1 MPAVGGGRRKETTS
15 SYHKKWVHAFAERGR
30 TIVERET
37 EKMRKMIREHTNR
50 VGAVASRTGEE
61 ESQRHSRPRKRLVLA
76 SVSQQ
81 SNNNNY
87 NNNNDGGTTTRTT
100 TTATATNTSYS
111 IDDINRD
118 GAGAKSTTAS
128 ANDTATSSTAST
140 RSTATTEE
148 EAPSTSSKDNE
159 VPASIGETLVTI
171 ALDEETGLNVITI
184 ITWDRQ
190 GLMLDIGN
198 ALNSLGVSV
207 REVVMKAGA
216 DGFVESKFLVSSME
230 MGPLAEKEW
239 DRIKERLRVS
249 CLRRGVRKPWR
260 ERESRLR
267 ELFNRIDSTEAGSIG
282 QDDLEKFAQSL
293 RMPRAFVHEFISEA
307 SSRQDDDETGKVNF
321 EEFAAFVRSKEIALE
336 EAFDSLDTDHEG
348 KITGKKMKQSLRTLT
363 LRSGRNNTRKR
374 IARKGIENM
383 CRYITDDTVLNAND
397 FRDLLVLIPSG
408 QLETVTPY
416 YMKVG
421 LDIGPRRLPIPDKR
435 KEGAP
440 WGHLIAGGIS
450 GIVSRTVSSPL
461 NVIAIRIAATSEATI
476 AAANAAAGTASAA
489 AAAAGAQT
497 MNGATAHAFKTL
509 GSGFTSI
516 WAKEGFRGFFKG
528 NMANSVASVPGK
540 AIDFFAYDFYKKLLT
555 KGGDRDPENWERFAA
570 GALAGMTSDTIMYP
584 LDVISTRISLNRTRD
599 AKNSIMQMV
608 NVVKETGLRGCYA
621 GWSAAMIGVIPYA
634 GISFG
639 AYDTFK
645 SQYKKIQKIDED
657 ESIGSG
663 PTLMCGLMAG
673 WLASTASYPLYYCTV
688 RLQAGKVPLLPNGK
702 LPRVDQLIVNTVR
715 TSGWRDL
722 FRGYLPSSLKLM
734 PQAGFSFLTYELV
747 QEQLEKRSKALS
759 RKMNYDDNEEEKN
772 DVVVFAADGKARA
785 DNNDNSKKKN

>member
-1 MPAVGGGRRKETTS
+1 MVT
-15 SYHKKWVHAFAERGR
+15 
-30 TIVERET
+30 RET
-37 EKMRKMIREHTNR
+37 EKMREKIREHNNNNKKNR
-50 VGAVASRTGEE
+50 TAAAVDDDDGVVVPRTRRKEE
-61 ESQRHSRPRKRLVLA
+61 ELRGRRKRRHPVLA
-76 SVSQQ
+76 SVSQN
-81 SNNNNY
+81 SNIDTN
-87 NNNNDGGTTTRTT
+87 TASTT
-100 TTATATNTSYS
+100 TTTTTT
-111 IDDINRD
+111 IDADED
-118 GAGAKSTTAS
+118 
-128 ANDTATSSTAST
+128 
-140 RSTATTEE
+140 
-148 EAPSTSSKDNE
+148 EAPSTSSKDDE

-171 ALDEETGLNVITI
+171 ALDEESGLNVITI

-216 DGFVESKFLVSSME
+216 DGFVESKFLVSSMD

-239 DRIKERLRVS
+239 DKIKERLRVS
-249 CLRRGVRKPWR
+249 CLRRGVRKPWQ

-336 EAFDSLDTDHEG
+336 EAFDSLDTDDEG

-383 CRYITDDTVLNAND
+383 CRYISDDTVLNAND

-476 AAANAAAGTASAA
+476 AAANAAAGTVCATSV
-489 AAAAGAQT
+489 AAGAQT
-497 MNGATAHAFKTL
+497 TITNGATAHAFQTL

-528 NMANSVASVPGK
+528 NMASSIASVPGK

-599 AKNSIMQMV
+599 ARNSLMQMV

-673 WLASTASYPLYYCTV
+673 WLASTVSYPLYYCTV
-688 RLQAGKVPLLPNGK
+688 RLQAGQVPLLPNGK

-715 TSGWRDL
+715 TCGWRDM

-772 DVVVFAADGKARA
+772 DVVVFADVAEK
-785 DNNDNSKKKN
+785 NDSKKKN

>member
-1 MPAVGGGRRKETTS
+1 MVT
-15 SYHKKWVHAFAERGR
+15 
-30 TIVERET
+30 RET
-37 EKMRKMIREHTNR
+37 EKMREKIREHNNNNKKNR
-50 VGAVASRTGEE
+50 TAAAVDDDGVVVPRTRKEE
-61 ESQRHSRPRKRLVLA
+61 EELRGRRKRRHPVLA
-76 SVSQQ
+76 SVSQN
-81 SNNNNY
+81 SNIDTN
-87 NNNNDGGTTTRTT
+87 TASTT
-100 TTATATNTSYS
+100 TTTTTT
-111 IDDINRD
+111 IDADED
-118 GAGAKSTTAS
+118 
-128 ANDTATSSTAST
+128 
-140 RSTATTEE
+140 
-148 EAPSTSSKDNE
+148 EAPSTSSKDDE

-171 ALDEETGLNVITI
+171 ALDEESGLNVITI

-216 DGFVESKFLVSSME
+216 DGFVESKFLVSSMD

-239 DRIKERLRVS
+239 DKIKERLRVS
-249 CLRRGVRKPWR
+249 CLRRGVRKPWQ

-336 EAFDSLDTDHEG
+336 EAFDSLDTDDEG

-383 CRYITDDTVLNAND
+383 CRYISDDTVLNAND

-476 AAANAAAGTASAA
+476 AAANAAAGTVCATS
-489 AAAAGAQT
+489 AAAGAQMT
-497 MNGATAHAFKTL
+497 ITNGATAHAFQTL

-528 NMANSVASVPGK
+528 NMASSIASVPGK

-599 AKNSIMQMV
+599 ARNSLMQMV

-673 WLASTASYPLYYCTV
+673 WLASTVSYPLYYCTV
-688 RLQAGKVPLLPNGK
+688 RLQAGQVPLLPNGK

-715 TSGWRDL
+715 TCGWRDL

-772 DVVVFAADGKARA
+772 DVVVFADVAEK
-785 DNNDNSKKKN
+785 NDSKKKN

>member
-1 MPAVGGGRRKETTS
+1 MVT
-15 SYHKKWVHAFAERGR
+15 
-30 TIVERET
+30 RET
-37 EKMRKMIREHTNR
+37 EKMREKIREHNNNNKKNR
-50 VGAVASRTGEE
+50 TAAAVDDDGVVVPRTRKEE
-61 ESQRHSRPRKRLVLA
+61 EELRGRRKRRHPVLA
-76 SVSQQ
+76 SVSQN
-81 SNNNNY
+81 SNIDTN
-87 NNNNDGGTTTRTT
+87 TASTT
-100 TTATATNTSYS
+100 TTTTTT
-111 IDDINRD
+111 IDADED
-118 GAGAKSTTAS
+118 
-128 ANDTATSSTAST
+128 
-140 RSTATTEE
+140 
-148 EAPSTSSKDNE
+148 EAPSTSSKDDE

-171 ALDEETGLNVITI
+171 ALDEESGLNVITI

-216 DGFVESKFLVSSME
+216 DGFVESKFLVSSMD

-239 DRIKERLRVS
+239 DKIKERLRVS
-249 CLRRGVRKPWR
+249 CLRRGVRKPWQ

-336 EAFDSLDTDHEG
+336 EAFDSLDTDDEG

-383 CRYITDDTVLNAND
+383 CRYISDDTVLNAND

-476 AAANAAAGTASAA
+476 AAANAAAGTVCATSV
-489 AAAAGAQT
+489 AAGAQT
-497 MNGATAHAFKTL
+497 TITNGATAHAFQTL

-528 NMANSVASVPGK
+528 NMASSIASVPGK

-599 AKNSIMQMV
+599 ARNSLMQMV

-673 WLASTASYPLYYCTV
+673 WLASTVSYPLYYCTV
-688 RLQAGKVPLLPNGK
+688 RLQAGQVPLLPNGK

-715 TSGWRDL
+715 TCGWRDM

-772 DVVVFAADGKARA
+772 DVVVFADVAEK
-785 DNNDNSKKKN
+785 NDSKKKN

>member
-1 MPAVGGGRRKETTS
+1 MVT
-15 SYHKKWVHAFAERGR
+15 
-30 TIVERET
+30 RET
-37 EKMRKMIREHTNR
+37 EKMREKIREHNNNNKKNR
-50 VGAVASRTGEE
+50 TAAAVDDDDGVVVPRTKRKEE
-61 ESQRHSRPRKRLVLA
+61 ELRGRRKRRHPVLA
-76 SVSQQ
+76 SVSQN
-81 SNNNNY
+81 SNIDTNTAS
-87 NNNNDGGTTTRTT
+87 TTTT
-100 TTATATNTSYS
+100 TTA
-111 IDDINRD
+111 IDADED
-118 GAGAKSTTAS
+118 
-128 ANDTATSSTAST
+128 
-140 RSTATTEE
+140 
-148 EAPSTSSKDNE
+148 EAPSTSSKDDE

-171 ALDEETGLNVITI
+171 ALDEESGLNVITI

-216 DGFVESKFLVSSME
+216 DGFVESKFLVSSMD

-239 DRIKERLRVS
+239 DKIKERLRVS
-249 CLRRGVRKPWR
+249 CLRRGVRKPWQ

-336 EAFDSLDTDHEG
+336 EAFDSLDTDDEG

-383 CRYITDDTVLNAND
+383 CRYISDDTVLNAND

-476 AAANAAAGTASAA
+476 AAANAAAGTVCATS
-489 AAAAGAQT
+489 AAAGAQMT
-497 MNGATAHAFKTL
+497 ITNGATAHAFQTL

-528 NMANSVASVPGK
+528 NMASSIASVPGK

-599 AKNSIMQMV
+599 ARNSLMQMV

-673 WLASTASYPLYYCTV
+673 WLASTVSYPLYYCTV
-688 RLQAGKVPLLPNGK
+688 RLQAGQVPLLPNGK

-715 TSGWRDL
+715 TCGWRDL

-772 DVVVFAADGKARA
+772 DVVVFADVAEK
-785 DNNDNSKKKN
+785 NDSKKKN

>member
-1 MPAVGGGRRKETTS
+1 MVT
-15 SYHKKWVHAFAERGR
+15 
-30 TIVERET
+30 RET
-37 EKMRKMIREHTNR
+37 EKMREKIREHNNNNKKNR
-50 VGAVASRTGEE
+50 TAAAVDDDDGVVVPRTKRKEE
-61 ESQRHSRPRKRLVLA
+61 LRGRRKRRHPVLA
-76 SVSQQ
+76 SVSQN
-81 SNNNNY
+81 SNIDTN
-87 NNNNDGGTTTRTT
+87 TASTT
-100 TTATATNTSYS
+100 TTTTTT
-111 IDDINRD
+111 IDADED
-118 GAGAKSTTAS
+118 
-128 ANDTATSSTAST
+128 
-140 RSTATTEE
+140 
-148 EAPSTSSKDNE
+148 EAPSTSSKDDE

-171 ALDEETGLNVITI
+171 ALDEESGLNVITI

-216 DGFVESKFLVSSME
+216 DGFVESKFLVSSMD

-239 DRIKERLRVS
+239 DKIKERLRVS
-249 CLRRGVRKPWR
+249 CLRRGVRKPWQ

-336 EAFDSLDTDHEG
+336 EAFDSLDTDDEG

-383 CRYITDDTVLNAND
+383 CRYISDDTVLNAND

-476 AAANAAAGTASAA
+476 AAANAAAGTVCATSV
-489 AAAAGAQT
+489 AAGAQT
-497 MNGATAHAFKTL
+497 TITNGATAHAFQTL

-528 NMANSVASVPGK
+528 NMASSIASVPGK

-599 AKNSIMQMV
+599 ARNSLMQMV

-673 WLASTASYPLYYCTV
+673 WLASTVSYPLYYCTV
-688 RLQAGKVPLLPNGK
+688 RLQAGQVPLLPNGK

-715 TSGWRDL
+715 TCGWRDL

-772 DVVVFAADGKARA
+772 DVVVFADVAEK
-785 DNNDNSKKKN
+785 NDSKKKN

>member
-1 MPAVGGGRRKETTS
+1 MVT
-15 SYHKKWVHAFAERGR
+15 
-30 TIVERET
+30 RET
-37 EKMRKMIREHTNR
+37 EKMREKIREHNNNNKKNR
-50 VGAVASRTGEE
+50 TAAAVDDDGVVVPRTRRKEE
-61 ESQRHSRPRKRLVLA
+61 ELRGRRKRRRPVLA
-76 SVSQQ
+76 SVSQN
-81 SNNNNY
+81 SNIDTN
-87 NNNNDGGTTTRTT
+87 TASTT
-100 TTATATNTSYS
+100 TTTTTT
-111 IDDINRD
+111 IDADED
-118 GAGAKSTTAS
+118 
-128 ANDTATSSTAST
+128 
-140 RSTATTEE
+140 
-148 EAPSTSSKDNE
+148 EAPSTSSKDDE

-171 ALDEETGLNVITI
+171 ALDEESGLNVITI

-216 DGFVESKFLVSSME
+216 DGFVESKFLVSSMD

-239 DRIKERLRVS
+239 DKIKERLRVS
-249 CLRRGVRKPWR
+249 CLRRGVRKPWQ

-336 EAFDSLDTDHEG
+336 EAFDSLDTDDEG

-383 CRYITDDTVLNAND
+383 CRYISDDTVLNAND

-476 AAANAAAGTASAA
+476 AAANAAAGTVCATS
-489 AAAAGAQT
+489 AAAGAQMT
-497 MNGATAHAFKTL
+497 ITNGATAHAFQTL

-516 WAKEGFRGFFKG
+516 WAKEGYRGFFKG
-528 NMANSVASVPGK
+528 NMASSIASVPGK

-599 AKNSIMQMV
+599 ARNSLMQMV

-673 WLASTASYPLYYCTV
+673 WLASTVSYPLYYCTV
-688 RLQAGKVPLLPNGK
+688 RLQAGQVPLLPNGK

-715 TSGWRDL
+715 TCGWRDL

-772 DVVVFAADGKARA
+772 DVVVFADVAEK
-785 DNNDNSKKKN
+785 NDSKKKN

>member
-1 MPAVGGGRRKETTS
+1 MVT
-15 SYHKKWVHAFAERGR
+15 
-30 TIVERET
+30 RET
-37 EKMRKMIREHTNR
+37 EKMREKIREHNNNNKKNR
-50 VGAVASRTGEE
+50 TAAAVDEDGVVVPRTRKEE
-61 ESQRHSRPRKRLVLA
+61 EELRGRRKRRRPVLA
-76 SVSQQ
+76 SVSQN
-81 SNNNNY
+81 SNIDTN
-87 NNNNDGGTTTRTT
+87 TASTT
-100 TTATATNTSYS
+100 TT
-111 IDDINRD
+111 IDADED
-118 GAGAKSTTAS
+118 
-128 ANDTATSSTAST
+128 
-140 RSTATTEE
+140 
-148 EAPSTSSKDNE
+148 EAPSTSSKDDE

-171 ALDEETGLNVITI
+171 ALDEESGLNVITI

-216 DGFVESKFLVSSME
+216 DGFVESKFLVSSMD

-239 DRIKERLRVS
+239 DKIKERLRVS
-249 CLRRGVRKPWR
+249 CLRRGVRKPWQ

-293 RMPRAFVHEFISEA
+293 GMPRAFVHEFISEA

-336 EAFDSLDTDHEG
+336 EAFDSLDTDDEG

-383 CRYITDDTVLNAND
+383 CRYISDDTVLNAND

-476 AAANAAAGTASAA
+476 AAANAAAGTVCATS
-489 AAAAGAQT
+489 AAAGAQMT
-497 MNGATAHAFKTL
+497 ITNGATAHAFQTL

-528 NMANSVASVPGK
+528 NMASSIASVPGK

-599 AKNSIMQMV
+599 ARNSLMQMV

-673 WLASTASYPLYYCTV
+673 WLASTVSYPLYYCTV
-688 RLQAGKVPLLPNGK
+688 RLQAGQVPLLPNGK

-715 TSGWRDL
+715 TCGWRDM

-772 DVVVFAADGKARA
+772 DVVVFADVAEK
-785 DNNDNSKKKN
+785 NDSKKKN